1 MVAVLFILMPC
12 EPNTAFKAQRKQN
25 FYNTFPYTIPER
37 PLKDIKC
44 EEEGIPLCKFVK

>member
-12 EPNTAFKAQRKQN
+12 EPNTAFKAQRKKN
-25 FYNTFPYTIPER
+25 VYNTFPYTIPER

-44 EEEGIPLCKFVK
+44 EKEDIPSCTFVK